1 VLSEIARGS
10 GAEIDYPTPW
20 AASAATSFLVTP
32 EQTRQGLL
40 DAGFELLTL
49 ENTLDKARAYGAR
62 SRARVERGEKPPHR
76 AVMLIH
82 GDLATR
88 AMANIARAMN
98 EGRVLPIE
106 VLARR
111 PAPQRP

>member
-1 VLSEIARGS
+1 M
-10 GAEIDYPTPW
+10 P
-20 AASAATSFLVTP
+20 
-32 EQTRQGLL
+32 
-40 DAGFELLTL
+40 
-49 ENTLDKARAYGAR
+49 RA
-62 SRARVERGEKPPHR
+62 RARVERGEKPPHR
-76 AVMLIH
+76 TVMLIH